1 MSSINL
7 IPIRPDSDLPAGLL
21 PEGDHSPTF
30 EMARSILQM
39 TLTMYEH
46 AGFTEPWGGYLA
58 TIDSSLVGTCGFKG
72 KPQDGSVEIAY
83 FTFPDFEGQGVAT
96 KMAQGLVDIA
106 AEANPDVLV
115 TAQTLVDRDASHRI
129 LEKLGFTSGETIQH
143 PEDGSV
149 IEWRHGN

>member
-1 MSSINL
+1 MPSIKL
-7 IPIRPDSDLPAGLL
+7 IPIRSDRDLPAGLL
-21 PEGDHSPTF
+21 PEDDDSPTS

-39 TLTMYEH
+39 TLTMYEN

-58 TIDSSLVGTCGFKG
+58 TKNSNLVGTCGFKG

-83 FTFPDFEGQGVAT
+83 FTFPDFEGDGIAT
-96 KMAQGLVDIA
+96 EMAQGLVDIA
-106 AEANPDVLV
+106 TEADPSVLV

-129 LEKLGFTSGETIQH
+129 LEKLGFTSGEIIQH

-149 IEWRHGN
+149 IEWRRRN

>member
-7 IPIRPDSDLPAGLL
+7 ILIRPDSELPEGLL
-21 PEGDHSPTF
+21 PEDDDSPTS

-39 TLTMYEH
+39 TLTMYEN

-58 TIDSSLVGTCGFKG
+58 TKNSNLVGTCGFKG
-72 KPQDGSVEIAY
+72 QPLDGSVEIAY
-83 FTFPDFEGQGVAT
+83 FTFPDFEGQEIAT
-96 KMAQGLVDIA
+96 EMAQGLINIVNA
-106 AEANPDVLV
+106 ADSNILV

-129 LEKLGFTSGETIQH
+129 LEKLGFTSGEIIQH

-149 IEWRHGN
+149 IEWRRES